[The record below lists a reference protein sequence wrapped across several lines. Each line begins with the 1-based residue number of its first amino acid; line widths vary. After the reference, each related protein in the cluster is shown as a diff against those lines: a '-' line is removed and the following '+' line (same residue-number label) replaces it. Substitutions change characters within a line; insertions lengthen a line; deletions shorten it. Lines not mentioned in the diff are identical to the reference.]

1 MNAADGWLAVVGT
14 GPGGSHWLTPETEG
28 ILAAATDLVG
38 YGPYVDRVPDHGQR
52 RHGSDN
58 RQEMERARMALD
70 LAAEGRRVA
79 VVSGG
84 DPGIFAMAAA
94 IWEAIDTD
102 GAGRWAGV
110 SVQVAPAVSAM
121 QAVAARAGAPL
132 GNDFC
137 VMSLS
142 DNLKP
147 WSLILRRIRLATEAD
162 FALAFY
168 NPVSRAR
175 PWQLGEALDAIRERR
190 GGDTPV
196 VVGTAV
202 GRPDERVQLLT
213 LAEVAPEHADMRT
226 LLIVGAST
234 TRRIDGPDGAPRV
247 YTPRYYPAEE

>member
-1 MNAADGWLAVVGT
+1 MTAAKGWLAVIGT
-14 GPGGSHWLTPETEG
+14 GPGDRRWMTPETAD
-28 ILAAATDLVG
+28 ILERATDLVG

-58 RQEMERARMALD
+58 RQEMERARLALD
-70 LAAEGRRVA
+70 LAAEGRKVA

-94 IWEAIDTD
+94 VWEAVDSAD
-102 GAGRWAGV
+102 DGRWRDV
-110 SVQVAPAVSAM
+110 PVHVAPAVSAM

-137 VMSLS
+137 VISLS

-175 PWQLGEALDAIRERR
+175 PWQLGEALDEIRAQRH
-190 GGDTPV
+190 GAVPV

-202 GRPDERVQLLT
+202 GRADERVVLTT
-213 LAEVAPEHADMRT
+213 LAEVDPAQADMRT
-226 LLIVGAST
+226 LLIIGAST
-234 TRRIDGPDGAPRV
+234 TRRIAGPDGTARV
-247 YTPRYYPAEE
+247 YTPRYWPAA